1 MIYTVI
7 LHNHSYDLPAKT
19 LVITEKLDNAAGV
32 DQMAGLSTREKY
44 KVVLDCVV
52 EVLGAE
58 NVKEAIG
65 SCKVEEVDLNDIT
78 LTFRK
83 IVDAYNKPL
92 QEYSMNA
99 NRADLESLPLD
110 QITALAEAAKSVS
123 AMQAAAPVKK

>member
-7 LHNHSYDLPAKT
+7 LHNHSYDLPEKT
-19 LVITEKLDNAAGV
+19 LAITEKLDNAAGV

-44 KVVLDCVV
+44 KVVLGCIVD
-52 EVLGAE
+52 VLGAE

>member
-19 LVITEKLDNAAGV
+19 LTITEKLDNAAGV

-44 KVVLDCVV
+44 KIVLDCVV
-52 EVLGAE
+52 DVLGAD

-65 SCKVEEVDLNDIT
+65 SCKVEDVDLNDIT

-110 QITALAEAAKSVS
+110 QITALAEAVKSVS

>member
-19 LVITEKLDNAAGV
+19 LAITEKLDNAAGV

-52 EVLGAE
+52 DVLGAE

-83 IVDAYNKPL
+83 IVDAYNRPVQDYVNARGRGALEGMPL
-92 QEYSMNA
+92 QEM
-99 NRADLESLPLD
+99 
-110 QITALAEAAKSVS
+110 TALANAAT
-123 AMQAAAPVKK
+123 QILNAADTVKK